1 MVPITISFMRINN
14 KTVNVFRNLH
24 RDIGYLFIGL
34 ILIYAVSGIIL
45 NMKKNE
51 KDPAYKEI
59 SYKESVKKDLMPNDL
74 KKVWSENFEAITTL
88 NRVVPSKDYYRIF
101 LNGGVGTYQP
111 LTGEIQFTIYKKRP
125 LVKAINN
132 IHTNAGKRFT
142 WLANIFGV
150 CMIFLALSGPVM
162 LRGKYGF
169 RRRGWWLISIGL
181 VVPVI
186 IYMIT
191 T

>member
-1 MVPITISFMRINN
+1 MRIKN
-14 KTVNVFRNLH
+14 KIINVFRSLH

-34 ILIYAVSGIIL
+34 TLIYAVSGIIL

-59 SYKESVKKDLMPNDL
+59 SFNQSIKKNLMPADL
-74 KKVWSENFEAITTL
+74 EIMWPKKFEQQAKL
-88 NRVVPSKDYYRIF
+88 NRIVPSQDYYRIF
-101 LNGGVGTYQP
+101 LMGGVGTYKP
-111 LTGEIQFTIYKKRP
+111 ITGELQFTIYKKRP
-125 LVKAINN
+125 LVKAINS

-150 CMIFLALSGPVM
+150 CLIFLALSGAII

-169 RRRGWWLISIGL
+169 KKRGWWLISIGL
-181 VVPVI
+181 LVPVI
-186 IYMIT
+186 IYILST
-191 T
+191 